1 MEAAASTD
9 DEAHR
14 AGDVGRVQCAQIY
27 IKGMFFWRVK
37 NKGEAKMIGITALM
51 GSALLFGSL
60 ILAGIARWVME
71 VVCTRQEAREMKAK
85 KQRKERD
92 ERRAG

>member
-1 MEAAASTD
+1 
-9 DEAHR
+9 
-14 AGDVGRVQCAQIY
+14 
-27 IKGMFFWRVK
+27 
-37 NKGEAKMIGITALM
+37 MIGITALM
-51 GSALLFGSL
+51 GSALL
-60 ILAGIARWVME
+60 LAGIAGWVME

>member
-1 MEAAASTD
+1 
-9 DEAHR
+9 
-14 AGDVGRVQCAQIY
+14 
-27 IKGMFFWRVK
+27 
-37 NKGEAKMIGITALM
+37 MIGIT
-51 GSALLFGSL
+51 LLFGSL
-60 ILAGIARWVME
+60 ILAGIAGWVME

>member
-1 MEAAASTD
+1 
-9 DEAHR
+9 
-14 AGDVGRVQCAQIY
+14 
-27 IKGMFFWRVK
+27 
-37 NKGEAKMIGITALM
+37 MIGVMAFI
-51 GSALLFGSL
+51 GSALLFGGL
-60 ILAGIARWVME
+60 ILAGIAGWVME

>member
-1 MEAAASTD
+1 
-9 DEAHR
+9 
-14 AGDVGRVQCAQIY
+14 
-27 IKGMFFWRVK
+27 MFFWRVK

>member
-1 MEAAASTD
+1 
-9 DEAHR
+9 
-14 AGDVGRVQCAQIY
+14 
-27 IKGMFFWRVK
+27 
-37 NKGEAKMIGITALM
+37 MIGITAWM

-60 ILAGIARWVME
+60 ILAGIAGWVME
-71 VVCTRQEAREMKAK
+71 VGCTRQEAREMKAK

>member
-1 MEAAASTD
+1 
-9 DEAHR
+9 
-14 AGDVGRVQCAQIY
+14 
-27 IKGMFFWRVK
+27 
-37 NKGEAKMIGITALM
+37 MIGITALM

-85 KQRKERD
+85 KQRKEGD

>member
-1 MEAAASTD
+1 
-9 DEAHR
+9 
-14 AGDVGRVQCAQIY
+14 
-27 IKGMFFWRVK
+27 
-37 NKGEAKMIGITALM
+37 MIGITALM

-60 ILAGIARWVME
+60 ILAGIDGWVME

>member
-1 MEAAASTD
+1 
-9 DEAHR
+9 
-14 AGDVGRVQCAQIY
+14 
-27 IKGMFFWRVK
+27 
-37 NKGEAKMIGITALM
+37 MIGVMAFI
-51 GSALLFGSL
+51 GSALLFGGL
-60 ILAGIARWVME
+60 ILAGIAGWVIE

>member
-1 MEAAASTD
+1 
-9 DEAHR
+9 
-14 AGDVGRVQCAQIY
+14 
-27 IKGMFFWRVK
+27 
-37 NKGEAKMIGITALM
+37 MIGITALM

-92 ERRAG
+92 ERLAG